1 MELKELF
8 ILSFVCAMGAISPG
22 PSLAVVIRNT
32 ISGGRFQGVMT
43 GIGHGI
49 GIGIYAFMAV
59 MGLSS
64 LLLNSE
70 ELFMIFQIS
79 GAIILFW
86 IACKMILNKP
96 SDVIDEEQFSKKGFI
111 QGFMIAF
118 LNPKILV
125 FLVAVFSQ
133 FIKSDISSLDRFII
147 AIMASFIDMG
157 WYVLV
162 SLLLA
167 GTPLIN
173 RFRANAVLIDR
184 SIGSILILISILL
197 INQTIS

>member
-1 MELKELF
+1 MEIKELTM
-8 ILSFVCAMGAISPG
+8 LAFVCAMGAISPG

-32 ISGGRFQGVMT
+32 VSGGRFQGVMT
-43 GIGHGI
+43 GVGHGI

-64 LLLNSE
+64 LLLNNE
-70 ELFMIFQIS
+70 KLFMIFQIA
-79 GAIILFW
+79 GGIVLLW
-86 IACKMILNKP
+86 IAFRMILSKP
-96 SDVIDEEQFSKKGFI
+96 SDVIDQKQFSKKGFI

-133 FIKSDISSLDRFII
+133 FISSNINILDRFII
-147 AIMASFIDMG
+147 ATIASIIDMA

-167 GTPLIN
+167 STSLIN
-173 RFRANAVLIDR
+173 SFRSNAVLIDK
-184 SIGSILILISILL
+184 SIGSILVIISILL